1 MNSAIIVLTWNGG
14 DAAMACLRSLAALDP
29 APERVVVVDNASADG
44 TAERVAAQFPAFALI
59 RNGRNLGFAGGMN
72 TGIRA
77 LLEGRAPPEAVLLLN
92 QDTLVDSGWL
102 DAIVAPLSEPAV
114 GAVGCKIRYPD
125 GSIQHAG
132 VTLDW
137 PRATARHV
145 GWHEP
150 DTGQHDAPRDV
161 DGITFAAVA
170 LRSAALKRVGSL
182 DEGYGP
188 AYFEDVD
195 LCRRLRLAGYTL
207 RYEPGATLVH
217 QESRSIRDELTRS
230 ARYNYGRL
238 RFVLKSYSPRDL
250 RGPFAAAELAFL
262 RQHAHTPEGRAL
274 RWAYAE
280 TLASL
285 SDIIAARRALEP
297 ELPDSAEGAMRELL
311 TGLRRELAYTL
322 ARRAAACADELVAL

>member
-1 MNSAIIVLTWNGG
+1 MSGAVIVLTWNGG
-14 DAAMACLRSLAALDP
+14 DSAIACLRSLAALDP
-29 APERVVVVDNASADG
+29 APERVVVVDNASVDG
-44 TAERVAAQFPAFALI
+44 TADRVAAQLPALTLI

-77 LLEGRAPPEAVLLLN
+77 LLAERAPPEAIVLLN
-92 QDTLVDSGWL
+92 QDTMVDRGWL
-102 DAIVAPLSEPAV
+102 GAIVAPLAEPAV

-125 GSIQHAG
+125 GTIQHAG

-145 GWHEP
+145 GWHEV
-150 DTGQHDAPRDV
+150 DAGQHDTPRDV

-170 LRSAALKRVGSL
+170 LRSAALERVGPL

-207 RYEPGATLVH
+207 RYEPRATLVH
-217 QESRSIRDELTRS
+217 QESRSIRDELARS

-250 RGPFAAAELAFL
+250 RGPFAAAEIAFL
-262 RQHAHTPEGRAL
+262 RDHAHTPEGRAL

-285 SDIIAARRALEP
+285 PGIIAARRALEP

-311 TGLRRELAYTL
+311 SRLRRELAYTL
-322 ARRAAACADELVAL
+322 HRRASACADELVTL